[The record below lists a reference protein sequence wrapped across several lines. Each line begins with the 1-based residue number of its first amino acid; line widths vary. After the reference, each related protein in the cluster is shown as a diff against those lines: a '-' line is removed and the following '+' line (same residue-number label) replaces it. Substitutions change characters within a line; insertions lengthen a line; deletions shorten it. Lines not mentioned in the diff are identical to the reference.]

1 MDENDINH
9 EEWKKYGFQ
18 NKNPR
23 TDFRGA
29 GLMGL
34 KNLINYVETNNL
46 IFLEMIKDENEF
58 IFAISSINVSYYL
71 MTFFHLQDILDYK
84 KDKKV
89 ICSRKILK
97 NFS

>member
-58 IFAISSINVSYYL
+58 IFNENSSFYLVGIQCMSVSISV
-71 MTFFHLQDILDYK
+71 
-84 KDKKV
+84 
-89 ICSRKILK
+89 RKRMQQQQRKAKIK
-97 NFS
+97 FV